1 MKAIVIISLLVIL
14 WCLFSALFT
23 LLKDKPDSTRTA
35 RSLTMRIG
43 ISIALFLFLLVA
55 FHLGW
60 LHPHALS

>member
-14 WCLFSALFT
+14 WCLLSALFT

-43 ISIALFLFLLVA
+43 VSIALFLFLLVA
-55 FHLGW
+55 FHFGW